1 MTDKRKFRRPTRD
14 IRSETTDAAS
24 RKITRA
30 AADEVSSKTAR
41 LRELRLEM
49 ESTETSP
56 SVSKTSES

>member
-14 IRSETTDAAS
+14 IRSEATDAAS

-56 SVSKTSES
+56 SVSKTSER